1 MSGECLTEGV
11 EKRKAL
17 WGFSKTQF
25 CVIVKNQNLI
35 YCLSTMIMG
44 VFLDS
49 LGEVGCMVSVPQ
61 ARLCKNGNLNLNAN
75 KTSTSNFAYAA

>member
-1 MSGECLTEGV
+1 MLLYN
-11 EKRKAL
+11 K
-17 WGFSKTQF
+17 
-25 CVIVKNQNLI
+25 
-35 YCLSTMIMG
+35 IMG

-49 LGEVGCMVSVPQ
+49 LGEVGCMVSVSQ

>member
-1 MSGECLTEGV
+1 
-11 EKRKAL
+11 
-17 WGFSKTQF
+17 
-25 CVIVKNQNLI
+25 
-35 YCLSTMIMG
+35 MIMG

-75 KTSTSNFAYAA
+75 NNSTSNTFAYAA